1 MSLKLMYI
9 TNNPSIAKIAENN
22 GVDRIFID
30 LEYIGK
36 SKRQHG
42 MDTVKSGHT
51 IDDVAKIRNV
61 ITNSQLLVRVN
72 PIHSEIDGYP
82 ASKEEID
89 AVINNGADIVM
100 LPYFKTVQEVKEFIT
115 YVNRRATTMLL
126 LETPEAVDC
135 LDEILKIE
143 GIDEIHIGLND
154 LSIGYNLDF
163 LFAPLA
169 NGTVDSIIDKI
180 KASGIPYGFGGI
192 ASLGKGLLH
201 SEYVIAEHYRL
212 GSSFAILSRSF
223 CNASEIS
230 DLKEVEHLFS
240 VGVSDIRDFEN
251 KCKNG
256 EIDFEKNRL
265 FVKERVKEIM
275 GE

>member
-89 AVINNGADIVM
+89 AVINNGADIV
-100 LPYFKTVQEVKEFIT
+100 TVQEVKEFIT